1 MKEETARA
9 VANAIIGVVAI
20 GAAVIIL
27 RTPRLRR
34 LAFGLARA
42 AIMTGIPAWLTREAR
57 DAWENSRTQN
67 AERRSQNAEPGTN
80 EARQTPTP
88 EARTLKTQA
97 AAQNTGFDV
106 SPA

>member
-9 VANAIIGVVAI
+9 VANVVIGAVAI

-42 AIMTGIPAWLTREAR
+42 AITTGIPAWLSQEVRG
-57 DAWENSRTQN
+57 AWEDSKLR
-67 AERRSQNAEPGTN
+67 A
-80 EARQTPTP
+80 
-88 EARTLKTQA
+88 
-97 AAQNTGFDV
+97 
-106 SPA
+106 